1 MAGTILFAGGGTG
14 GHLFP
19 SIAVAE
25 RLAAIAPRLSAHFAC
40 SNRALDLQILSDA
53 GVQYTP
59 LSVQPL
65 PAVSRPW
72 DAPGFL
78 KSYFQSRAMAETLI
92 ANHGVEVVVAMG
104 GFVSGPVVG
113 AARRRGVPTVLV
125 NLDAVPGKANR
136 LLSGRCDRVF
146 TVYESAA
153 LPERAEMLALPL
165 RKQCLAPAPGDAAEC
180 RRRLELDPAMPVL
193 LVTGASQGAES
204 INKMMIEL
212 AKRAAMQ
219 GVLRPW
225 SIVHLAG
232 QEREEAVSRAYKAAG
247 LTAKVMAFTNEM
259 GLCWGAAELAISRAG
274 ANSVA
279 EAAANGVPTIFMP
292 YPYHKDEHQRLNAQP
307 LVEAGAAVMWDDHK
321 DGTVNANRHTQG
333 MVGLLQDTQRRQKM
347 RAKLRE
353 LSGGDGAQRLAET
366 IVQMVGGEVGAA
378 AKSAAA

>member
-19 SIAVAE
+19 SIAVAQ
-25 RLAAIAPRLSAHFAC
+25 RLRRIAPRLESHFAC

-53 GVQYTP
+53 DVAYTP

-72 DAPGFL
+72 EAPGFI

-92 ANHGVEVVVAMG
+92 ANHGVSLVVAMG

-136 LLSGRCDRVF
+136 LLAGRCDRLF
-146 TVYESAA
+146 TVYETSA
-153 LPERAEMLALPL
+153 LPERAERLALPL
-165 RKQCLAPAPGDAAEC
+165 RSECLAPADAAEC
-180 RRRLELDPAMPVL
+180 RRRLELDPAQPVL

-204 INKMMIEL
+204 INRMMIEL
-212 AKRAAMQ
+212 TKRAAMQ
-219 GVLRPW
+219 GVLRPF

-232 QEREEAVSRAYKAAG
+232 AEREEAVSRAYKAAG
-247 LTAKVMAFTNEM
+247 LTAKVMAFTHEM

-292 YPYHKDEHQRLNAQP
+292 YPYHKDQHQRVNAQP
-307 LVEAGAAVMWDDHK
+307 LVEAGGAVMWDDLRE
-321 DGTVNANRHTQG
+321 GPLNANRYGQAL
-333 MVGLLQDTQRRQKM
+333 VGLLQDSQRRAKM
-347 RAKLRE
+347 RAKLNE
-353 LSGGDGAQRLAET
+353 AAGGDGAQRLAQI
-366 IVQMVGGEVGAA
+366 IVEMVGEASHPAPKQAA
-378 AKSAAA
+378 A